1 MAGPWVIARV
11 CTPAIKTQM
20 DRVKAGV
27 KRDSG
32 GDEKAERKWGV

>member
-1 MAGPWVIARV
+1 MARV
-11 CTPAIKTQM
+11 CTPPIKTQM

-32 GDEKAERKWGV
+32 GREKAEWKWRVCRW